1 MGYIKNEIKYNI
13 ETVRDL
19 FNKRGLK
26 LLTNVYERY
35 DQKMDFETKE
45 GYRGQIDFGN
55 FMTGQNYSLI
65 NKSNKFVIYNIKK
78 FMLDN
83 RIESELLSDKYI
95 SNTSPLSFKCSKCG
109 NTFTRSWATMSNSKK
124 CLCRKC
130 MVELS
135 PQHQKMKES
144 DVRKFYELNNLKI
157 LDYNYKNNMTRISCM
172 NVDGYKVNASL
183 GNLRANKTPT
193 IFSRYSNAENF
204 DYNVNVFIKNKEIPC
219 KYLGIE
225 NKEEIRYSKIVLKLK
240 CECGNDFTI
249 QLVHFVSSRDRHTGK
264 CPHCNAKQSNYE
276 RLAEEWLIENNVEY
290 IPQKRFEDC
299 KNKNTLP
306 FDFYIP
312 SKNLCLEID
321 GEAHYRK
328 YCTFGKGAYERTI
341 FTDKIKNKY
350 CEDKNIKL
358 LRIPYWKFYKKEG
371 TKVEKYKEIL
381 SNNIL

>member
-1 MGYIKNEIKYNI
+1 MGRIKNEIKYNI

-83 RIESELLSDKYI
+83 GIESELLSDKYI

-204 DYNVNVFIKNKEIPC
+204 DYNVNVFIKNKE
-219 KYLGIE
+219 
-225 NKEEIRYSKIVLKLK
+225 
-240 CECGNDFTI
+240 T
-249 QLVHFVSSRDRHTGK
+249 
-264 CPHCNAKQSNYE
+264 
-276 RLAEEWLIENNVEY
+276 
-290 IPQKRFEDC
+290 
-299 KNKNTLP
+299 
-306 FDFYIP
+306 
-312 SKNLCLEID
+312 
-321 GEAHYRK
+321 
-328 YCTFGKGAYERTI
+328 
-341 FTDKIKNKY
+341 
-350 CEDKNIKL
+350 
-358 LRIPYWKFYKKEG
+358 
-371 TKVEKYKEIL
+371 
-381 SNNIL
+381 